1 MACTAILDGYGSSAG
16 PSSRWW
22 SRRVISTDAFYLEVM
37 FAHCTTREALT
48 RGKTAKSLVHQK
60 TAGELDGAAEQIT
73 LRLLVSNA
81 KLTEIDVAVH

>member
-1 MACTAILDGYGSSAG
+1 MVAL
-16 PSSRWW
+16 
-22 SRRVISTDAFYLEVM
+22 
-37 FAHCTTREALT
+37 CTTGRALT

-60 TAGELDGAAEQIT
+60 TAAELDGAAEQIT